1 MTNGGARWVNGSSP
15 ARTSWIGSCLATGP
29 VNRHAADDYARVR
42 TSAAAPSVVDTVRH
56 RLGAVSRRDAEAT
69 TTIVLRALCERLSI
83 GLSSRLSEILPG
95 PLARR
100 LRGIAAAGTRFSPVG
115 TYLTEVAEAGHVSPT
130 EAGRQAMAVFAALAE
145 VLPEDVLAQIAAE
158 VPGLVHDLFRRG
170 PSTVRG
176 R

>member
-1 MTNGGARWVNGSSP
+1 
-15 ARTSWIGSCLATGP
+15 
-29 VNRHAADDYARVR
+29 VR

-69 TTIVLRALCERLSI
+69 TIIVLRALCERLSI

-95 PLARR
+95 QLARR

-158 VPGLVHDLFRRG
+158 VPWLHDLFRRG
-170 PSTVRG
+170 PSTTSAVVGDEWTSGDAARAFPEPMPPG
-176 R
+176 RAAGSAIER